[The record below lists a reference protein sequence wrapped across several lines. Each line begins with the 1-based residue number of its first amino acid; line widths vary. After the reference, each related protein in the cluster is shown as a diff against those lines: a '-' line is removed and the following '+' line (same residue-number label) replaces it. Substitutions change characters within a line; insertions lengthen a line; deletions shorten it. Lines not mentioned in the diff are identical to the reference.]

1 MKTTLTKAA
10 ILIWVVVMTTR
21 LAAAQP
27 PWAVEAIAINSN
39 GSMIATGYSNG
50 QIRVTQYNGGQ
61 LVREYSDPTPN
72 PVVTDIKWSPT
83 DPQILA
89 FSMSSPDS
97 ISSLKVYN
105 VSTGQLLT
113 NIDGLGLSI
122 DAITWNPTGYQI
134 AGILSDIGSFK
145 SDYLEIWQIPSGI
158 NLRSSVGLKPAL
170 TDVSWSPNGQWIAVG
185 TTNSEIT
192 LWNASDLSLNKILL
206 YPEQTIGSLIWSPS
220 STEIAVNSDG
230 PNAGFPIYD
239 VSSGAVVR
247 MIGNATLAKIAWSP
261 DGTRLAGVEPVTTS
275 ISLWN
280 AQTGQQLDPIVT
292 NFEVNAIV
300 WSKDSTQIVAG
311 SVDGTYQIVTAAA
324 IPSRN
329 GTGLRGQYFDASNFT
344 VPKFFRLNASVDYN
358 WGTLSPDA
366 ALAADTFSVRWTGK
380 VEPLYSEAITFY
392 VTHNDGA
399 RLWVNGQSI
408 INNWTNTTNAVTDSG
423 TITLAAGVK
432 TDIVLE
438 YYDNTGSASVKLEW
452 QSARQTRQVIPSTQ
466 LYPPEGQLAYTARSG
481 GVDSVMI
488 ANPDGTETVQ
498 VFGTSAAWSPDGSQ
512 VAFITSAYDGNPEL
526 YVVNADGSGSPRRLT
541 NHTAA
546 ESEPCWSPDSTKI
559 AFASAR
565 TGGGDIYVVTVA
577 GTSGVPTATRL
588 TTAVDKEYLFTRHH
602 HQWRAGNLYDGCQW
616 SQGHPPDHA
625 QRLRYF
631 ALLVA

>member
-1 MKTTLTKAA
+1 MTGFRLFRGVRVLRFCYALTMFGLLACLSA
-10 ILIWVVVMTTR
+10 GM
-21 LAAAQP
+21 AAAQP

-72 PVVTDIKWSPT
+72 PVVTDIEWSPT

-105 VSTGQLLT
+105 VSMGQLLT

-122 DAITWNPTGYQI
+122 DAITWNPAGSQI

-158 NLRSSVGLKPAL
+158 NLRSSTGLKPSL

-206 YPEQTIGSLIWSPS
+206 YPEQTTGSLTWNPF
-220 STEIAVNSDG
+220 STQLAVDAVG
-230 PNAGFPIYD
+230 PNAGFQIYD
-239 VSSGAVVR
+239 ISSGGVVR
-247 MIGNATLAKIAWSP
+247 SIGNATVAKIAWSP
-261 DGTRLAGVEPVTTS
+261 DGTRIAGAGNITAS
-275 ISLWN
+275 ILTWN
-280 AQTGQQLDPIVT
+280 SQTGEELDTITLSSRVT
-292 NFEVNAIV
+292 VVA
-300 WSKDSTQIVAG
+300 WSRNSTQIVAG
-311 SVDGTYQIVTAAA
+311 TGDGTYQIVTAAA

-344 VPKFFRLNASVDYN
+344 VPKFFRLNPSVDYN

-380 VEPLYSEAITFY
+380 VESLYSEAITFY

-399 RLWVNGQSI
+399 RLWVNGQPI

-423 TITLAAGVK
+423 TITLAAGAK

-452 QSARQTRQVIPSTQ
+452 QSARQARQVIPSTQ
-466 LYPPEGQLAYTARSG
+466 
-481 GVDSVMI
+481 
-488 ANPDGTETVQ
+488 
-498 VFGTSAAWSPDGSQ
+498 
-512 VAFITSAYDGNPEL
+512 
-526 YVVNADGSGSPRRLT
+526 
-541 NHTAA
+541 
-546 ESEPCWSPDSTKI
+546 
-559 AFASAR
+559 
-565 TGGGDIYVVTVA
+565 
-577 GTSGVPTATRL
+577 
-588 TTAVDKEYLFTRHH
+588 
-602 HQWRAGNLYDGCQW
+602 
-616 SQGHPPDHA
+616 
-625 QRLRYF
+625 
-631 ALLVA
+631 